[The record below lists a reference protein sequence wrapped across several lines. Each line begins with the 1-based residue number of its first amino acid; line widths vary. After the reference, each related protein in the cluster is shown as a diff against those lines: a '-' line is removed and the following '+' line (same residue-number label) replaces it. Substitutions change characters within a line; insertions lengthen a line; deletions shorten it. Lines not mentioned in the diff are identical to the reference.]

1 MLKDRIMQ
9 RRTIGLLV
17 ILALAA
23 APLAAVAQPAGKVPK
38 IGFLNQSSATAMAR
52 GFEAFTQDLRELGY
66 IEGQNIA
73 IEQRYAEGRAERLPT
88 LAAELVSLK
97 IDVFVVSTNRVV
109 EAVQQTTTLFPPIFS
124 SRQTR

>member
-1 MLKDRIMQ
+1 MQ
-9 RRTIGLLV
+9 RRTIGLL
-17 ILALAA
+17 ITLALAA
-23 APLAAVAQPAGKVPK
+23 AVPLAAMAQPAGKAHK

-88 LAAELVSLK
+88 LAAELATLHVE
-97 IDVFVVSTNRVV
+97 VFVVGTNRVA

-124 SRQTR
+124 SKQTR